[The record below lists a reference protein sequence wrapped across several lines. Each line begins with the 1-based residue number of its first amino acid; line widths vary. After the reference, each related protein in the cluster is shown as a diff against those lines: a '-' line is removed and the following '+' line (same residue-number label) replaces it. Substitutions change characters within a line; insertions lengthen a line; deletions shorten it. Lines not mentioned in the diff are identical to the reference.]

1 MMTDEVKSLKSTLQN
16 LIQDIIEIR
25 KDGDFFIAIDPLT
38 HLVGQG
44 KTSKQATDS
53 LFNCIILHIEQLK
66 KDQTR
71 RRQILDSFK
80 KIKDGK

>member
-1 MMTDEVKSLKSTLQN
+1 MVDDIKSYKSTIQD

-44 KTSKQATDS
+44 KTSNQARDS
-53 LFNCIILHIEQLK
+53 LFNCIILHIEKIK
-66 KDQTR
+66 KDQMR
-71 RRQILDSFK
+71 RRQISDSFK
-80 KIKDGK
+80 IIKPGK